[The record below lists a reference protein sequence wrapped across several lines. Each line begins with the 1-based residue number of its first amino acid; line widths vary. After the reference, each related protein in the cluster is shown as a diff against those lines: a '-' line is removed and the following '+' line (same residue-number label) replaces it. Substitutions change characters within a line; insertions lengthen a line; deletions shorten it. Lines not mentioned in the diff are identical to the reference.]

1 MSLILTPSIE
11 KPSNIVP
18 LPNRFIRPSFEQLY
32 GFDAPQ
38 VEVIDGAIFTEAS
51 EPLTTELNEILLFEP
66 A

>member
-1 MSLILTPSIE
+1 MSLIFTTLE
-11 KPSNIVP
+11 KPSNILG
-18 LPNRFIRPSFEQLY
+18 LPNNFIRPAFEELY

-38 VEVIDGAIFTEAS
+38 EEVIDGAIFTEAS

>member
-11 KPSNIVP
+11 KPSNIIP
-18 LPNRFIRPSFEQLY
+18 LPNRFIRPAFEKLY
-32 GFDAPQ
+32 GFDAQ
-38 VEVIDGAIFTEAS
+38 DDVIDGAIFTEAS

>member
-1 MSLILTPSIE
+1 MSIEFTVLE
-11 KPSNIVP
+11 KPSNITP
-18 LPNRFIRPSFEQLY
+18 LPGNFIRPAFEKLY

-38 VEVIDGAIFTEAS
+38 VEVIDGAVTTEAS

>member
-1 MSLILTPSIE
+1 MSIEFTVLE
-11 KPSNIVP
+11 KPSNIIP
-18 LPNRFIRPSFEQLY
+18 LPGNFIRPSFEQLY